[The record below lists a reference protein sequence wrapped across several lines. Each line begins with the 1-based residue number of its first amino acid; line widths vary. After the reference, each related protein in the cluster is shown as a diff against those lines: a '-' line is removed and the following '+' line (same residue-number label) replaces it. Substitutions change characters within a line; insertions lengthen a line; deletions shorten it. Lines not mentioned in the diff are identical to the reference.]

1 MLFNSLTFVVFFA
14 VVVTLYWSI
23 QSWNARKNLLVVAS
37 YLFYGA
43 WNPPFAAL
51 LFATTALDFYLGR
64 KMGKVNEP
72 RERRIWLIFSVAVN
86 LSMLGFFK
94 YGNFLLE
101 NFQWVL
107 ARGGIQYKPPHLDVF
122 LPIGISF
129 YTFHSLSYTLD
140 IYRGVLRPTRSLR
153 DFVLAVSFFPQLVAG
168 PIVRA
173 GDFLPQL
180 EAPPKPQNGR
190 FFWGL
195 LLMTLGLFEKV
206 VLADTLLAGSA
217 DRVFG
222 YAGPLVALDSWMGV
236 MAFAGQIFFDFAGY
250 SICAIGAALCLGF
263 HLKDN
268 FRFPYAAIGFSDFWR
283 RWHIS
288 LSTFLRDYLY
298 IPLGGNRLGAARAM
312 INLIIVM
319 FIGGLWHGAAWT
331 FVAWGLL
338 HGSYLALERLAKAFV
353 KKENAWADKIGVK
366 LLLGLITYVAVL
378 IAWVYFRASDFNV
391 ASRLIGG
398 MFGRHATGDA
408 ILSTREML
416 QVGVV
421 TFFLLIAHW
430 SLRDISIETAVQRLP
445 RWVVTTAWL
454 LMACAIILTQG
465 SSNAFIYFQF

>member
-14 VVVTLYWSI
+14 VVVSAYWTMR
-23 QSWNARKNLLVVAS
+23 SWEARKNLLLVAS

-64 KMGKVNEP
+64 KMGKEKRPDARKV
-72 RERRIWLIFSVAVN
+72 WLVVSVAVN

-107 ARGGIQYKPPHLDVF
+107 ARGGIMYKPPHLDVF

-140 IYRGVLRPTRSLR
+140 IYRGVMQPTRSLR
-153 DFVLAVSFFPQLVAG
+153 DFTLAVSFFPQLVAG

-180 EAPPKPQNGR
+180 DAPPKTQKGR
-190 FFWGL
+190 FLWGL

-206 VLADTLLAGSA
+206 VLADTMLSGSA

-222 YAGPLVALDSWMGV
+222 HAGPLVAIDSWLGV

-268 FRFPYAAIGFSDFWR
+268 FRFPYAAVGFSDFWR

-298 IPLGGNRLGAARAM
+298 IPLGGNRRGAARAM

-331 FVAWGLL
+331 FVVWGLL
-338 HGSYLALERLAKAFV
+338 HGSYLAIERLLKVFV
-353 KKENAWADKIGVK
+353 KPGAWLETFGAQLLIGAV
-366 LLLGLITYVAVL
+366 TYAAVCF
-378 IAWVYFRASDFNV
+378 AWVFFRASDFNV
-391 ASRLIGG
+391 ATRLLTG
-398 MFGRHATGDA
+398 MFGGHANGEA

-416 QVGVV
+416 QVAIV
-421 TFFLLIAHW
+421 TAGMLAAHW
-430 SLRDISIETAVQRLP
+430 ALRETSIEAAVGRLP
-445 RWVVTTAWL
+445 RWAVTCAWAF
-454 LMACAIILTQG
+454 MACAIILTQG
-465 SSNAFIYFQF
+465 NSNAFIYFQF

>member
-1 MLFNSLTFVVFFA
+1 MLFNSLTFVAFFA
-14 VVVTLYWSI
+14 VVLVAYWNMR
-23 QSWNARKNLLVVAS
+23 SWEGRKNLLLVAS

-64 KMGKVNEP
+64 KMGKLTEP
-72 RERRIWLIFSVAVN
+72 GERRVWLIISVAVN

-140 IYRGVLRPTRSLR
+140 IYRGVMRPTRSLR
-153 DFVLAVSFFPQLVAG
+153 DFTLAVSFFPQLVAG

-180 EAPPKPQNGR
+180 DAPPKPQNGR
-190 FFWGL
+190 FLWGL

-222 YAGPLVALDSWMGV
+222 YGGPLVALDSWMGV

-250 SICAIGAALCLGF
+250 STCAIGAALCLGF

-331 FVAWGLL
+331 FVVWGLL
-338 HGSYLALERLAKAFV
+338 HGSYLALERLVKAFV
-353 KKENAWADKIGVK
+353 RKDAAWANNVSVK
-366 LLLGLITYVAVL
+366 LLVGLTTYTAVL
-378 IAWVYFRASDFNV
+378 VAWVYFRASDFKV

-398 MFGRHATGDA
+398 MFGRHPTCDA
-408 ILSTREML
+408 VLSTREIL
-416 QVGVV
+416 QVGIV

-430 SLRDISIETAVQRLP
+430 LLRDISIETAVQHLP
-445 RWVVTTAWL
+445 RWVVTTAWF